1 MKNFFLI
8 TTAVLLIITTACG
21 CSKTKPEND
30 IVDNCLIEKFPAEEI
45 TTIVFVQGKG
55 TMRDAVRCNRDEN
68 AEDIDS
74 VVEIFGKV
82 SSDGEEYY
90 ISNKLAR
97 ELYSIFTKYNDY
109 NNNRI

>member
-1 MKNFFLI
+1 M
-8 TTAVLLIITTACG
+8 TG

-74 VVEIFGKV
+74 VVKIFGKV
-82 SSDGEEYY
+82 SSDCCAPLSMTCNGP
-90 ISNKLAR
+90 SCLSQN
-97 ELYSIFTKYNDY
+97 
-109 NNNRI
+109 

>member
-1 MKNFFLI
+1 
-8 TTAVLLIITTACG
+8 
-21 CSKTKPEND
+21 
-30 IVDNCLIEKFPAEEI
+30 
-45 TTIVFVQGKG
+45 
-55 TMRDAVRCNRDEN
+55 MRDAVRCNRDEN

-97 ELYSIFTKYNDY
+97 EYIVFLQNIMIITTTEYRKVS
-109 NNNRI
+109 NNIHDKL